1 MSPKTPR
8 KPPTVSS
15 QPIESITPPA
25 RQPDFT
31 STRAHWP
38 FDSRLST
45 HPTRLQ
51 TTDPAID
58 YPPPATLHI
67 SEMPTR
73 SIDGHANEHPVDKYW
88 LHAPF
93 LRGMQS
99 ANDEGW
105 RFIVGRRFV
114 DVEHDGGLRTAHVD
128 LDEKLK
134 VYRLK
139 LLKDRHA
146 LGPIIYKNEGRPT
159 WRLTSDDIAT
169 NRVRQ
174 TAQTAGEPAPKR
186 RSAFTDE
193 QIDQPSAAKQPRTM
207 EAPTFIDPNRYRP
220 SDRSPDAQGY
230 YELEPRPGSTRTDT
244 LFAFRDQ
251 YARWIQ
257 VAPPVDGFGAPATH
271 LQQWTD
277 HQIWQAYA
285 VEGQDIARFR
295 IEAQASGGPP
305 RWAEPRDL
313 PNAVEALVGSSLR
326 WLHPS
331 MTATERETFLQS
343 YNLLPGQLT
352 RLQQH
357 LKSELTMPAWATAH
371 KRLTQDI
378 GNPHRLDQLS
388 QDAIS
393 ELHLKRHPR
402 HDWYDPER
410 LLTVELREALLA
422 KLGYLRNQ
430 HNCLYRTDV
439 PALFRGDERTPFEL
453 ANDDTM
459 LSRYAHSPGASTHK
473 PMSATFSLK
482 EGQMYASAPDPEYLR
497 FNSQTNKYP
506 GRAAD
511 DASPDSD
518 AGNSS
523 DSSASSDWSDAASPV
538 AMDRERNYERTRERQ
553 TQMFIYA
560 LDTRGLEVVPHEVN
574 YLFNSSALDAP
585 TTRFPSDDHEGLI
598 SVTKKGLDA
607 KRVWLLDSTLSKA
620 ANVYDIQEQAGA
632 NAERIEAATH
642 AGRAN
647 QDEYDRLI
655 DAAQAAGKPILK
667 LSGNKDEFG
676 DDITW
681 PE

>member
-1 MSPKTPR
+1 MSPKVPR
-8 KPPTVSS
+8 KPFTVSP
-15 QPIESITPPA
+15 QPIDSITPLT

-31 STRAHWP
+31 STPAHWP
-38 FDSRLST
+38 FDLRASTQPSRPQAT
-45 HPTRLQ
+45 HPVVDQPVPT
-51 TTDPAID
+51 P
-58 YPPPATLHI
+58 LHI
-67 SEMPTR
+67 SDMPTR
-73 SIDGHANEHPVDKYW
+73 SIAGHANEHPVDKYW
-88 LHAPF
+88 LHEPF

-105 RFIVGRRFV
+105 RYIVGRRFV
-114 DVEHDGGLRTAHVD
+114 DVEYEGGLRTAHVD
-128 LDEKLK
+128 LDDTLN

-146 LGPIIYKNEGRPT
+146 RGPIIYKNEGRPT
-159 WRLTSDDIAT
+159 WRMTPDDLAIT
-169 NRVRQ
+169 RVHQ
-174 TAQTAGEPAPKR
+174 HAQTAGEPATR
-186 RSAFTDE
+186 RRPAFTDE
-193 QIDQPSAAKQPRTM
+193 TTDHSPTAKQPRVIET
-207 EAPTFIDPNRYRP
+207 PTFIDPNRYSP
-220 SDRSPDAQGY
+220 SVRSPDAQGY
-230 YELEPRPGSTRTDT
+230 YELEPRPGSSRTDT

-251 YARWIQ
+251 HARWIQ
-257 VAPPVDGFGAPATH
+257 VTPPAAGFGAPATH

-277 HQIWQAYA
+277 HQIWQAYGL
-285 VEGQDIARFR
+285 EGQDIARFR
-295 IEAQASGGPP
+295 MEAQVAGKPP
-305 RWAEPRDL
+305 GWVEPREMA
-313 PNAVEALVGSSLR
+313 NAVEALVGSSLR

-331 MTATERETFLQS
+331 MTATERETFLQA
-343 YNLLPGQLT
+343 YNLLPSQLT

-357 LKSELTMPAWATAH
+357 LKTDLTMPAWATAH

-378 GNPHRLDQLS
+378 GNPYRLDQLS
-388 QDAIS
+388 RDAIS

-410 LLTVELREALLA
+410 LLTAELREALLT

-459 LSRYAHSPGASTHK
+459 LPRYAHSPGASTHK

-506 GRAAD
+506 GRPAD

-523 DSSASSDWSDAASPV
+523 DSSTSSDWSDVASPV

-553 TQMFIYA
+553 TQMFIYV

-574 YLFNSSALDAP
+574 YLFNSSALAAP

-598 SVTKKGLDA
+598 SVTRKGLDA

-620 ANVYDIQEQAGA
+620 ANVYDLQEQAGS

-647 QDEYDRLI
+647 HHEYDRLI
-655 DAAQAAGKPILK
+655 DAVHAAGKPILK